1 MFRDA
6 QEELERLQAQLLE
19 ETEEEEEAFQEE
31 ESEED
36 IFLDEEDF
44 DELLSDADQG
54 ENPGVYQN
62 FSNDYGRNLRNFAT
76 GYKAYN
82 TDRTD
87 VSPDEI
93 SEEVLEEKNTGLT
106 WLWVLLII
114 MLGVIGVILWSFL
127 SAGGLF

>member
-31 ESEED
+31 ASEED
-36 IFLDEEDF
+36 TFLDEEDF
-44 DELLSDADQG
+44 DELLSDTDQG

-93 SEEVLEEKNTGLT
+93 SEEMLEEKSANLT
-106 WLWVLLII
+106 WLWVLLIV
-114 MLGVIGVILWSFL
+114 MLAVIGVIFWSFL